1 MRKPAIAVLLL
12 LAVPAACPAAAQED
26 GVSVSARVTHERITE
41 EDFVQLVITVSAR
54 REPGT
59 VDVRLPALSEFER
72 LGEQTGRRE
81 SWVNGVV
88 SLEYNYIY
96 VLHPRRTGRLTIPP
110 IPVEV
115 GGRLFRTEPITI
127 TVTEGSL
134 RDDIVLR
141 LSADRESVY
150 VGQQFA
156 LTTELYFRR
165 VRVTNY
171 DVTETPETE
180 GFVVVE
186 EPLERA
192 PISEVEFR
200 GLIYHR
206 LTLRVQVL
214 FPLSAGIKEIGPLG
228 LRLQF
233 REDPF
238 GGRTG
243 IAHRSTNALRIE
255 VKPLPEAGRP
265 PGFAGA
271 VGDYDLRWSIG
282 STGGGGGGRAGEPLR
297 LTVELSGDGDI
308 ERAPEAALPVP
319 RGFELVGGGGGE
331 HSAELRGGVW
341 GGAKAWEYVLIPGRP
356 GEATLGPLEYPYF
369 DPRRETYLVARA
381 DPIALAIEPAEPQVA
396 AERPPPVEAVE
407 GEEDIRYI
415 RTSTG
420 ALADRGR
427 PLLDSYLFWLL
438 LALPPACN
446 LLLYAGALVLRR
458 GRTGVGTGWHR
469 RALKPALRCLR
480 RAASLAGRRPDAGRV
495 ELKGAVFGYLAEKLG
510 LHPAGLSMEEVRAA
524 LLRRDLH
531 DSRAIGELEGVLEAC
546 DAPRYAP
553 SDAGGATTAELCER
567 AARALAELDGAL

>member
-12 LAVPAACPAAAQED
+12 LTVLAARSAAAQED

-54 REPGT
+54 REPGP

-81 SWVNGVV
+81 SWVNDVV
-88 SLEYNYIY
+88 SLEYTY
-96 VLHPRRTGRLTIPP
+96 VYTLHPRRTGRLTIPP

-115 GGRLFRTEPITI
+115 GGRLFRTEPITV

-134 RDDIVLR
+134 GNDIILR

-192 PISEVEFR
+192 PIAEVEFR
-200 GLIYHR
+200 GLIYYR

-214 FPLSAGIKEIGPLG
+214 FPLSAGIKQIGPLG

-282 STGGGGGGRAGEPLR
+282 STGGGGRAGEPLR

-308 ERAPEAALPVP
+308 ERVPEAAPPVP
-319 RGFELVGGGGGE
+319 RGFELVGGSGE

-341 GGAKAWEYVLIPGRP
+341 GGTKAWEYVLIPSRP

-381 DPIALAIEPAEPQVA
+381 NPIALVIEPAEPQVA
-396 AERPPPVEAVE
+396 AERPSPVEAVE

-415 RTSTG
+415 KTSTG

-427 PLLDSYLFWLL
+427 ALLDSYLFWLL
-438 LALPPACN
+438 LALPPVCN

-458 GRTGVGTGWHR
+458 GRTGVGMGRHR
-469 RALKPALRCLR
+469 RALKPALRRLR
-480 RAASLAGRRPDAGRV
+480 KAASLAARRPDAGRV

-531 DSRAIGELEGVLEAC
+531 DSSALGELESVLEAC

-553 SDAGGATTAELCER
+553 SAAGGATTAELCER
-567 AARALAELDGAL
+567 AARALADLDGAL